1 MANVTL
7 QRVERLAPT
16 LATLTFARLILNGMR
31 RFPYLVLTPLAATLG
46 VPRATLETVLSLTW
60 VLSLISPLASPFIE
74 RGRKRVML
82 VGLGLF
88 VIGAGL
94 AAVGQTFG
102 FVALALAFGSLSKTL
117 YDPSMLAY
125 VGDHVPFARRGMA
138 IGVTELAWSGSLVT
152 FGPLSAFLITRVGPG
167 AIFGLLAICAA
178 VAWLVLL
185 RVLPNDT
192 AQRTLEGSD
201 RPAAGVAIRSI
212 LQSHPALVLLLAI
225 FLIALAFD
233 LFLIIYESWLIEN
246 FKLDTLTIGN
256 LSFVFGAAEL
266 GGEAVI
272 IFLSDRVGKKRL
284 AVAAALAT
292 AVTYVVLG
300 LTSATFALAM
310 LTLFLM
316 FFCFEISTISVS
328 PLATEIAP
336 AARGYMLTFIWSS
349 VALGRALGTFGGG
362 VLFRAAGF
370 GANMGV
376 AAVLSA
382 VAGVLLWAFF
392 RLRD

>member
-31 RFPYLVLTPLAATLG
+31 RFPYLVLTPLSAALG

-60 VLSLISPLASPFIE
+60 VLSLISPFASPFIE

-82 VGLGLF
+82 VGIGLF

-102 FVALALAFGSLSKTL
+102 FVALALALGSLSKTL

-192 AQRTLEGSD
+192 AQRTLEGSA
-201 RPAAGVAIRSI
+201 RPSAGVAIRSI
-212 LQSHPALVLLLAI
+212 LQSRPALVLLLAI

-292 AVTYVVLG
+292 AATYVLLS
-300 LTSATFALAM
+300 LTAATFALAM
-310 LTLFLM
+310 LTLFVM

-370 GANMGV
+370 GANMGA
-376 AAVLSA
+376 AAVLSV